1 MTELIINAFI
11 QIRFLDILD
20 IILVGLMFYF
30 LYTLVKGSTAINIFI
45 GIVAIII
52 MMKIVTVL
60 HMELLSYILGAFVN
74 VGFIA
79 LIIIFQPE
87 IRRFLLSI
95 GTSKFAVS
103 FRRFFSRLGLKYSG
117 ESDNDLDPICEA
129 CISMGNDKVGAL
141 ILLTQEN
148 DLQDIVDTGVVI
160 DAIISKPLLENI
172 FFKNSPLHDGAMVIS
187 NNKIVAARCIL
198 PITQQTHLPGSYGLR
213 HRAGIGVSENND
225 CIVIVVSEETG
236 NIRIIYKGKVNDV
249 RPSEMKAKI
258 IEIQNKSAFSKR
270 TFPRK

>member
-1 MTELIINAFI
+1 MVDLMINAFI

-20 IILVGLMFYF
+20 IFLVGLLLYF
-30 LYTLVKGSTAINIFI
+30 LYSLVKGSTAINIFI
-45 GIVAIII
+45 GIVAVIIGL
-52 MMKIVTVL
+52 KIVTLL

-95 GTSKFAVS
+95 GTSKFAVG
-103 FRRFFSRLGLKYSG
+103 FRRFFSRFGVDYNKA
-117 ESDNDLDPICEA
+117 DDTDLDPICEA

-141 ILLTQEN
+141 ILLTQDN
-148 DLQDIVDTGVVI
+148 DLQDIIATGVTI
-160 DAIISKPLLENI
+160 DAVISKPLLENI

-198 PITQQTHLPGSYGLR
+198 PITQQTRLPGSYGLR
-213 HRAGIGVSENND
+213 HRAGIGVSEKYD
-225 CIVIVVSEETG
+225 CIVLIVSEETG
-236 NIRIIYKGKVNDV
+236 HIRIVCDGNVTHVK
-249 RPSEMKAKI
+249 PSEMKAKI
-258 IEIQNKSAFSKR
+258 KEIQG
-270 TFPRK
+270 RKKI

>member
-1 MTELIINAFI
+1 MVELMTNAFI
-11 QIRFLDILD
+11 QIRFLDVLD
-20 IILVGLMFYF
+20 IILVGLLLYF

-45 GIVAIII
+45 GIVAVIIGL
-52 MMKIVTVL
+52 KIVTLL

-95 GTSKFAVS
+95 GTSKFAVG
-103 FRRFFSRLGLKYSG
+103 FRKFFLHFGVQYNNNDST
-117 ESDNDLDPICEA
+117 DLDPICEA

-141 ILLTQEN
+141 ILLTQDN
-148 DLQDIVDTGVVI
+148 DLQDIIDTGVSI

-172 FFKNSPLHDGAMVIS
+172 FFKNSPLHDGATVIT

-198 PITQQTHLPGSYGLR
+198 PITQQTRLPDSYGLR
-213 HRAGIGVSENND
+213 HRAGIGISETHD

-236 NIRIIYKGKVNDV
+236 SIRIVFDGKVIDV
-249 RPSEMKAKI
+249 KPSEMKAKI
-258 IEIQNKSAFSKR
+258 KEIQGRKR
-270 TFPRK
+270 I

>member
-1 MTELIINAFI
+1 MINAFI

-20 IILVGLMFYF
+20 IFFVGLLLYF

-52 MMKIVTVL
+52 GLKIVTLL

-95 GTSKFAVS
+95 GTSKLAVN
-103 FRRFFSRLGLKYSG
+103 FRAFLSRFGVKYDTD
-117 ESDNDLDPICEA
+117 DNTDLDPICEA

-148 DLQDIVDTGVVI
+148 DLQDIIDTGVNI

-198 PITQQTHLPGSYGLR
+198 PLTQQTRLPGSYGLR
-213 HRAGIGVSENND
+213 HRASIGVSETHD
-225 CIVIVVSEETG
+225 CIALVVSEETG
-236 NIRIIYKGKVNDV
+236 SIRVVFDGKVTDV
-249 RPSEMKAKI
+249 KPSELKSKI
-258 IEIQNKSAFSKR
+258 KEIQG
-270 TFPRK
+270 RKKI

>member
-1 MTELIINAFI
+1 MTDLIINAFI

-45 GIVAIII
+45 GIVAILI
-52 MMKIVTVL
+52 MTKIVTVL

-87 IRRFLLSI
+87 IRKFLLSI

-117 ESDNDLDPICEA
+117 EGDNDLDPICDA

-148 DLQDIVDTGVVI
+148 DLQDIVATGVTI

-236 NIRIIYKGKVNDV
+236 SIRIIHNGKVNDV
-249 RPSEMKAKI
+249 KPSEMKAKI
-258 IEIQNKSAFSKR
+258 IEIHNKSAFSKKS
-270 TFPRK
+270 FSRK

>member
-1 MTELIINAFI
+1 MIDLMISSFI
-11 QIRFLDILD
+11 EIRFLDVLD
-20 IILVGLMFYF
+20 VFLVGLLAYL
-30 LYTLVKGSTAINIFI
+30 LYTWIKGSSAINIFVTI
-45 GIVAIII
+45 LVIVVVL
-52 MMKIVTVL
+52 KVVQLL
-60 HMELLSYILGAFVN
+60 HMELLSAIIGAFVD

-95 GTSKFAVS
+95 GNSKFS
-103 FRRFFSRLGLKYSG
+103 IGFRKFFSRFGLKYKTD
-117 ESDNDLDPICEA
+117 ESTELDPICEA

-141 ILLTQEN
+141 ILLTQE
-148 DLQDIVDTGVVI
+148 DTLQDIIDTGVNI

-198 PITQQTHLPGSYGLR
+198 PITQQTRLPGSYGLR
-213 HRAGIGVSENND
+213 HRAGIGVSETHD

-236 NIRIIYKGKVNDV
+236 SIRIVHDGKVTDV
-249 RPSEMKAKI
+249 KPSEMKAKI
-258 IEIQNKSAFSKR
+258 KEIQGRKQLSK
-270 TFPRK
+270 